1 MIENETDQLSRSEY
15 FTKVF
20 DEIVETID
28 QYTFTLELNEKN
40 IEKLKI
46 ESPTQLIEVICH
58 NNLMIVTGI
67 IQDMIFNFSQSKV
80 SYKSFNSSPLH
91 ISNFSDKLRAISDNK
106 YVFEESVIISD
117 ILEAID
123 LDDIYFDEPNS
134 TPEGLKKEIDHFTED
149 IYNLLVRNDR
159 NDIDTLVTMSN
170 HIIKYH
176 TTKSQYGL
184 DSVISVDDYELRSDL
199 LSAGKV
205 LHQDIVLLRI
215 LLWYIANNPTM
226 LKYTNKPK
234 NTKKKK

>member
-123 LDDIYFDEPNS
+123 LDDIYFDEPNAA
-134 TPEGLKKEIDHFTED
+134 TEGLKKEIDQFTEE

-159 NDIDTLVTMSN
+159 DNIDNMVTMSN

-176 TTKSQYGL
+176 TAKSQYGL
-184 DSVISVDDYELRSDL
+184 DSIISVDDYELRSDL

-205 LHQDIVLLRI
+205 LHQDIVLLRV
-215 LLWYIANNPTM
+215 LLWHIANNPTL

-234 NTKKKK
+234 NTRKKK